1 MISDKLYL
9 EAEQNGI
16 TVICGAKLPLTKSVS
31 VKDGE
36 DMYIGID
43 DSAMETHADERTHLA
58 HEIGH
63 CMTGAF
69 YSIRF
74 ARRLTTVVI
83 VNASQIITQ

>member
-43 DSAMETHADERTHLA
+43 DSVWKRTQTSVPILP
-58 HEIGH
+58 
-63 CMTGAF
+63 TK
-69 YSIRF
+69 S
-74 ARRLTTVVI
+74 VI
-83 VNASQIITQ
+83 A